1 MVVSFEWRS
10 VESGSIDLGLPSP
23 VKRREMMVSNRRD
36 GVVLVSAGLLVFS
49 SSYSSSSNVSHG
61 GRLFP
66 PVRDDVSSVD
76 YKACLMIQTGSW

>member
-1 MVVSFEWRS
+1 MVISFEWRS

-36 GVVLVSAGLLVFS
+36 GVVLVSVGVLVFS
-49 SSYSSSSNVSHG
+49 SSSSVSHG